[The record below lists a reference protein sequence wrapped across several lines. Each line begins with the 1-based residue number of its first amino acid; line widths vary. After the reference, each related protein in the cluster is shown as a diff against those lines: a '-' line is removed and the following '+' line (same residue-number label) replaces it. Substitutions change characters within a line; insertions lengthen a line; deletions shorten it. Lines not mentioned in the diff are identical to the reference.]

1 MSRIIEN
8 PAQLILDTARN
19 ILFTEG
25 YSKLSMRNIARECCI
40 GIGTIYNYFP
50 TKMDL
55 IIGMMS
61 VHWNNYFDIL
71 EKLVSNDDTTYIK
84 LNNIFSELEVFIKV
98 FKEVWL
104 KPELYQAPGY
114 IRNGL
119 KRENIYIEKLI
130 RRLEAFLIS
139 ESLSANST
147 IKMKFDSYETAKF
160 IVLNYITIIQM
171 PTFSYQSFEIFLK
184 ELLQ

>member
-8 PAQLILDTARN
+8 PTQLILDTAKN
-19 ILFTEG
+19 ILLTKG
-25 YSKLSMRNIARECCI
+25 YSKLNMRNIARECDI

-50 TKMDL
+50 TKMNLVIDM
-55 IIGMMS
+55 IS
-61 VHWNNYFDIL
+61 VYWNDYFDVL
-71 EKLVSNDDTTYIK
+71 EKMISNDDELFLK
-84 LNNIFSELEVFIKV
+84 LNNIFNKLEVFIKT
-98 FKEVWL
+98 FREVWL
-104 KPELYQAPGY
+104 RPELYQSPGY
-114 IRNGL
+114 VKNGL

-130 RRLEAFLIS
+130 RRLEDFLIS

-147 IKMKFDSYETAKF
+147 IKLKFDSYETAKF